1 MRRQL
6 YYYLLKVRE
15 NKASILNGLQW
26 SVTVKDQAIIPV
38 AKELIS
44 EYSDRTAFDR
54 VFNKS
59 ILWPSAKERSFA
71 PRGDGPRDV
80 LKREARIKEIKKK
93 LGFSVPT
100 TSRES
105 SLSRRVAR

>member
-26 SVTVKDQAIIPV
+26 SVTVKDPAIIPV

-44 EYSDRTAFDR
+44 ENSDRTAFDR

-59 ILWPSAKERSFA
+59 LAIS
-71 PRGDGPRDV
+71 
-80 LKREARIKEIKKK
+80 KREIICAER
-93 LGFSVPT
+93 G
-100 TSRES
+100 R
-105 SLSRRVAR
+105 AA